1 MTDMSTRSI
10 DPRRIVALALFW
22 IAQFVLVV
30 VVGFLV
36 GVVLRFVEGEGFE
49 IDEFGSYLRALVEWS
64 EGVMLLTSY
73 SIIVTGTTLFVAPV
87 VGPLRLTTTGRPLR
101 TSVIGA
107 AILGGLISFL
117 LLGAAI
123 ELPLRFATDVNVGD
137 ATLTWPGTLISWT
150 VAGGVWAAVLW
161 RVGRERDPAGL
172 DRLFR
177 QLLAATMLEVVLAV
191 PIYLFARR
199 KTSCYCSLHSFFALI
214 GGAVTLC
221 MLCGPWAV
229 LFLTREARRGWQRG
243 ACPRCGYPR
252 RSGSSQCSECGS
264 LFSDATA

>member
-1 MTDMSTRSI
+1 MTEMSTRSI
-10 DPRRIVALALFW
+10 DRRRVVALALFW

-36 GVVLRFVEGEGFE
+36 GILLTFLEGDSFRY
-49 IDEFGSYLRALVEWS
+49 DAFGSYLHSLVDWGKGS
-64 EGVMLLTSY
+64 MLLASY
-73 SIIVTGTTLFVAPV
+73 ILVVTGTTLFVAPV

-123 ELPLRFATDVNVGD
+123 ELPLRFATDLNVGD
-137 ATLTWPGTLISWT
+137 ATLAWPGILISWT

-177 QLLAATMLEVVLAV
+177 QLLAATMLEVALAV
-191 PIYLFARR
+191 PIYLIARR
-199 KTSCYCSLHSFFALI
+199 KTNCFCSLHSFLALI
-214 GGAVTLC
+214 GGVVTLC

-243 ACPRCGYPR
+243 ACPRCGYPQ

-264 LFSDATA
+264 LLSDATA